1 VIYVIPARAGS
12 KGFPGKNRVLFPYI
26 VDQLSPQMKESTI
39 VTTDDED
46 IKTMALAASLTVHE
60 RPEELADDSASIKD
74 VMIRVRNDMDER
86 PREMCLLY
94 LTYPQRIHWD
104 IKAAEI
110 LFHKSGKSSMLC
122 SQPVLTHPYM
132 CIGADGKQIVPHK
145 LYRRQDYPVVREI
158 SHFIGV
164 FKAGILE
171 QLNDNLYNDKT
182 HFMPLDGRVIDV
194 DTEADWQEFIADR

>member
-1 VIYVIPARAGS
+1 
-12 KGFPGKNRVLFPYI
+12 
-26 VDQLSPQMKESTI
+26 MKAATV
-39 VTTDDED
+39 VTTDDDE
-46 IKTMALAASLTVHE
+46 IKTMAIAASLTVHE
-60 RPEELADDSASIKD
+60 RPEELANDGASIKD
-74 VMIRVRNDMDER
+74 VMIRVRNDMTDR

-94 LTYPQRIHWD
+94 LTYPQRIYWD

-132 CIGADGKQIVPHK
+132 CIGADGKQIVKHK
-145 LYRRQDYPVVREI
+145 LYRRQDYPAVREI
-158 SHFIGV
+158 SHFIGI

-171 QLNDNLYNDKT
+171 QLNDNLYNDNT